1 MPNGIYT
8 PGQSNAYVDR
18 LTNQRMPYSVQ
29 RPGYPGSQAGY
40 PIRRGMF
47 NLFGYP
53 ETRSDR
59 LIRGEAPRSLLKW
72 EKFRPLQK
80 EGELKQPGPKR
91 RKEIR
96 NRPGHKYMSLRQLN
110 QRRANRARR
119 GLRPLV

>member
-53 ETRSDR
+53 ETRAYDR
-59 LIRGEAPRSLLKW
+59 LRRRGGAKRRGYLL
-72 EKFRPLQK
+72 ETDVFS
-80 EGELKQPGPKR
+80 LKQPGSKR
-91 RKEIR
+91 TSRMR
-96 NRPGHKYMSLRQLN
+96 NRLY
-110 QRRANRARR
+110 
-119 GLRPLV
+119 